1 MLFARPP
8 LLPHM
13 LLKQAGAGREVRCA
27 RFAPIVATQRLGPS
41 LCLPS
46 PRPCR
51 GSPSTE
57 GLVPPETSVDPRH
70 AWMRL
75 IALRTLDSTPKQN

>member
-1 MLFARPP
+1 M
-8 LLPHM
+8 
-13 LLKQAGAGREVRCA
+13 RCA
-27 RFAPIVATQRLGPS
+27 RFAPIVAAQRLGPVP
-41 LCLPS
+41 LPAS

-57 GLVPPETSVDPRH
+57 GLVPPDPSVDPRH
-70 AWMRL
+70 AWMLL

>member
-1 MLFARPP
+1 MERPFFSY
-8 LLPHM
+8 L
-13 LLKQAGAGREVRCA
+13 AGEAKCAA
-27 RFAPIVATQRLGPS
+27 RFAPNVAAQRLGPS
-41 LCLPS
+41 HCLPS

-57 GLVPPETSVDPRH
+57 ELAPPDPSVDPRH

-75 IALRTLDSTPKQN
+75 IALRTLDSTPKQT